1 MKKQSGFTLIELAI
15 VLVIIGLL
23 LGGVLKGQEL
33 ITQARIKNVIND
45 MNSVT
50 VAFQGYRDRYRATPG
65 DDLGATRWAGAI
77 AGNGDNTIAGTYNA
91 QIAVPTAADESNLFW
106 DHLRRAGF
114 VTGTGGLAPNNSV
127 GGLMGIQTGNG
138 AGGTALASTS
148 GTPST
153 GFGVPIVCVSN
164 IPDKIAIA
172 IDTTQDDGSIQTGT
186 IRGFLHTAAMAGNTA
201 PAIPVDADDVAGGQP
216 DYVENG
222 VNVYTICK
230 PI

>member
-33 ITQARIKNVIND
+33 ITQARVKNVIND
-45 MNSVT
+45 MNAVT
-50 VAFQGYRDRYRATPG
+50 VAYQGYQDRYHALPG
-65 DDLGATRWAGAI
+65 DDPNATRWTGAVVGDNNGSI
-77 AGNGDNTIAGTYNA
+77 AGLYNA
-91 QIAVPTAADESNLFW
+91 QIAAPAAGQESSLFW

-114 VTGTGGLAPNNSV
+114 ISGTGGLAPPDAT
-127 GGLMGIQTGNG
+127 GGIMGVQTGDG
-138 AGGTALASTS
+138 AGSTVLASTA
-148 GTPST
+148 GTPAT

-172 IDTTQDDGSIQTGT
+172 IDTTLDDGNIETGN
-186 IRGFLHTAAMAGNTA
+186 IRGFLQTAAGVTA
-201 PAIPVDADDVAGGQP
+201 PNIPADADAVN
-216 DYVENG
+216 YVENG
-222 VNVYTICK
+222 TNLYTLCK

>member
-33 ITQARIKNVIND
+33 IVQARIKNVIGD

-65 DDLGATRWAGAI
+65 DDPGATRWAGGV
-77 AGNGDNTIAGTYNA
+77 AGNGDNAIGGLYNA
-91 QIAVPTAADESNLFW
+91 QVAAPTTAPGEESSLFW

-114 VTGTGGLAPNNSV
+114 INGTGGLAPTNAV
-127 GGLMGIQTGNG
+127 GGLVGVQTGDG
-138 AGGTALASTS
+138 AGSTVLASVAGDPT
-148 GTPST
+148 T
-153 GFGVPIVCVSN
+153 GFGTPIVCISN
-164 IPDKIAIA
+164 VGDKVAIA
-172 IDTTQDDGSIQTGT
+172 IDTSLDDGNITTGE
-186 IRGFLHTAAMAGNTA
+186 IRGFLHTVAGDA
-201 PAIPVDADDVAGGQP
+201 QPDIPADADAAA
-216 DYVENG
+216 YVENG
-222 VNVYTICK
+222 VNLYTLCR